1 MRETKRVDW
10 ILSNFGFGTRREI
23 KQMVKNGEVKVDGE
37 VIKDSGMHV
46 DPKTSKIEI
55 SGQTLNYR
63 QFIYIMMNK
72 PSGVI
77 SATFDNK
84 HETVVDL
91 LPEEYKCFEPF
102 PVGRLDIDTEGLMLL
117 TNDGQLAHEI
127 LSPKKHVPKRYF
139 ANVEGEVTSED
150 VIKFEEGLVLEDGYK
165 TLPAELYIIE
175 QGESSRV
182 EVVIYEG
189 KFHQVKRM
197 FEAVGKKVKYLKRVT
212 MGNLVL
218 DESLELGECRE
229 LMEDELSNLINLVR
243 DKDDVSLN

>member
-1 MRETKRVDW
+1 MRETQRVDK

-23 KQMVKNGEVKVDGE
+23 KQLVKSGEVKVDGE

-55 SGQTLNYR
+55 SGHTLKYR
-63 QFIYIMMNK
+63 QFIYVMLNK
-72 PSGVI
+72 PAGVI

-84 HETVVDL
+84 HETVVDI
-91 LPEEYKCFEPF
+91 LPEEYKCFELF
-102 PVGRLDIDTEGLMLL
+102 PVGRLDIDTEGLLL
-117 TNDGQLAHEI
+117 MTNDGQLAHEL

-139 ANVEGEVTSED
+139 AYIEGVVSED
-150 VIKFEEGLVLEDGYK
+150 DVKKFEEGLILEDGYK
-165 TLPAELYIIE
+165 TLPAELNILSQDEI
-175 QGESSRV
+175 SSV

-197 FEAVGKKVKYLKRVT
+197 FEAVGKKVKYLKRFT

-218 DESLELGECRE
+218 DEALALGECRE
-229 LMEDELSNLINLVR
+229 LTENELSNLIKAVRAEDDSNL
-243 DKDDVSLN
+243 N